1 MGSSFSRVHVRQLVN
16 NNALYGITRGTAAA
30 SKAVVLDSSKNISG
44 LGSLNLVTL
53 TAPAT
58 GATLTLADG
67 STLATSGAFSTTLTA
82 TATTSL
88 TLPTSGTLTTT
99 TGIGSTQCAII
110 TAQTDVTSSTTLT
123 AITGLAISLL
133 AGATYAIQAYIPVT
147 ATATPGAKFSFD
159 TSDTLTAT
167 SISYAGTLYN
177 STTPAASSVTTTLG
191 NAVASVAG
199 AGTYCILDG
208 TIVVN
213 AAGTLVVKI
222 AQNTS
227 NGTATSALVNG
238 YLRVTRI
245 A

>member
-1 MGSSFSRVHVRQLVN
+1 MSFSRVHVRALTN
-16 NNALYGITRGTAAA
+16 INALYGITRGTAAA
-30 SKAVVLDSSKNISG
+30 NKG
-44 LGSLNLVTL
+44 LVC
-53 TAPAT
+53 
-58 GATLTLADG
+58 DG
-67 STLATSGAFSTTLTA
+67 STNITGLTLTNPTLA
-82 TATTSL
+82 GTITGVTSTA
-88 TLPTSGTLTTT
+88 GV
-99 TGIGSTQCAII
+99 GSTQCARVS
-110 TAQTDVTSSTTLT
+110 AQTDVTSSTTLT

-133 AGATYAIQAYIPVT
+133 AGATYAIQVYIPVT
-147 ATATPGAKFSFD
+147 ATATPGAKFSLD

-167 SISYAGTLYN
+167 SISYAGTLFN
-177 STTPAASSVTTTLG
+177 ATTPAASSVTTTLG

-199 AGTYCILDG
+199 AGTYAILDG

-238 YLRVTRI
+238 YMQVTRI